1 MKILFIGD
9 VMGRPGREAV
19 ARLLPALREELHPD
33 FVLCNGEN
41 LAHGAGITK
50 KVVDEMLAVGV
61 DAITSGNHVF
71 DKKEAAAFL
80 TEEHAPLI
88 RPLNFQE
95 GMLGAGF
102 MTVEKGDKAIVIVNL
117 IGTLFMGEAYRNP
130 FLVIGAFLKERTD
143 NNSVI
148 IVDFHAEATAEKRAM
163 GFYLDGKVSA
173 VLGTHTHVPTADAQ
187 ILEKG
192 TAYITDVGMTGT
204 TQSVIGMEKD
214 AVIRAFCGEQAR
226 PDITEGEVAVD
237 AVMMDID
244 DITGRARSISHVH
257 KVLAQ

>member
-9 VMGRPGREAV
+9 VIGRPGREAV
-19 ARLLPALREELHPD
+19 TRMLPVLKEEFAPD
-33 FVLCNGEN
+33 LVLCNGEN

-50 KVVDEMLAVGV
+50 KVADEMFSAGV

-71 DKKEAAAFL
+71 DKKESSAFL
-80 TEEHAPLI
+80 AEERLPLI
-88 RPLNFQE
+88 RPLNFAE
-95 GMLGAGF
+95 DALGRGF
-102 MTVEKGDKAIVIVNL
+102 MTFERNGKTIVIVNL

-130 FLVIGAFLKERTD
+130 FLIIGAFLKERAAD
-143 NNSVI
+143 GASI
-148 IVDFHAEATAEKRAM
+148 IVDFHAETTSEKRAM
-163 GFYLDGKVSA
+163 GLYLDGKVSA

-187 ILEKG
+187 ILPQG

-226 PDITEGEVAVD
+226 PDIAEGEAAVD
-237 AVMMDID
+237 AVIIDID
-244 DITGRARSISHVH
+244 DATGRARSIAHMH
-257 KVLAQ
+257 RVLT

>member
-19 ARLLPALREELHPD
+19 ARALPVLREEFAPD
-33 FVLCNGEN
+33 LVIANGEN

-50 KVVDEMLAVGV
+50 KVADEMFAAGV
-61 DAITSGNHVF
+61 DAIPSGNHGF
-71 DKKEAAAFL
+71 DKKDAVVFL
-80 TEEHAPLI
+80 DEERPPLI

-95 GMLGAGF
+95 GVPGRGSITL
-102 MTVEKGDKAIVIVNL
+102 ERKGKKIIIVNL

-130 FLVIGAFLKERTD
+130 FLVFGAFLKEHSALG
-143 NNSVI
+143 NII
-148 IVDFHAEATAEKRAM
+148 IVDFHAETTSEKRAM

-214 AVIRAFCGEQAR
+214 AVIRAFYGEQAR
-226 PDITEGEVAVD
+226 PDIAEGEIAVD
-237 AVMMDID
+237 AVIINID
-244 DITGRARSISHVH
+244 DATGRARTMQHIHR
-257 KVLAQ
+257 VLEI

>member
-19 ARLLPALREELHPD
+19 ARLLPALREEFHPD

-41 LAHGAGITK
+41 LAHGAGVTK
-50 KVVDEMLAVGV
+50 KATDEMFAVGV

-71 DKKEAAAFL
+71 DKKEASMFL
-80 TEEHAPLI
+80 GDEHISLI
-88 RPLNFQE
+88 RPLNFSE
-95 GMLGAGF
+95 DALGRGF
-102 MTVEKGDKAIVIVNL
+102 MTLERKGKKIGIVNL

-130 FLVIGAFLKERTD
+130 FLVAGAFLKEHATD
-143 NNSVI
+143 SAII
-148 IVDFHAEATAEKRAM
+148 IVDFHAETTSEKRAM

-187 ILEKG
+187 ILPEG

-214 AVIRAFCGEQAR
+214 AVIRAFHGEQAR
-226 PDITEGEVAVD
+226 PDIAEGEVAVD
-237 AVMMDID
+237 AVIIDID
-244 DITGRARSISHVH
+244 EATGRARSIKHIH
-257 KVLAQ
+257 RVLV

>member
-1 MKILFIGD
+1 
-9 VMGRPGREAV
+9 MGRPGREAV

-117 IGTLFMGEAYRNP
+117 IGTLFMEKRIAIR
-130 FLVIGAFLKERTD
+130 FSLSAHFLKNARIT
-143 NNSVI
+143 
-148 IVDFHAEATAEKRAM
+148 TALSLLIFTRKRQRKSAH
-163 GFYLDGKVSA
+163 GVLSDGKVSA

-187 ILEKG
+187 ILEKARR
-192 TAYITDVGMTGT
+192 TSPM
-204 TQSVIGMEKD
+204 SV
-214 AVIRAFCGEQAR
+214 
-226 PDITEGEVAVD
+226 
-237 AVMMDID
+237 
-244 DITGRARSISHVH
+244 
-257 KVLAQ
+257 

>member
-19 ARLLPALREELHPD
+19 ARMLPTLKEEYTPD
-33 FVLCNGEN
+33 FVIANGEN

-50 KVVDEMLAVGV
+50 KVVDEILAVGV
-61 DAITSGNHVF
+61 DAITSGNHMF

-80 TEEHAPLI
+80 DEKQVPLI
-88 RPLNFQE
+88 RPLNFAE
-95 GMLGAGF
+95 DMPGHGF
-102 MTVEKGDKAIVIVNL
+102 IVLERGGKRIVIVNL

-130 FLVIGAFLKERTD
+130 FLVVDAFLKERAD
-143 NNSVI
+143 ENSVI
-148 IVDFHAEATAEKRAM
+148 IVDFHAETTSEKRAF
-163 GFYLDGKVSA
+163 GFYLDGRVSA
-173 VLGTHTHVPTADAQ
+173 VLGTHTHVPTADAC

-204 TQSVIGMEKD
+204 TQSVIGMERD

-226 PDITEGEVAVD
+226 PDIAEGEVAVD
-237 AVMMDID
+237 AVILDID
-244 DITGRARSISHVH
+244 DATGLAQSIAHIH